1 MKANEIK
8 IGQFYLAKVSGRVVT
23 VKVLRT
29 VERFNGDKSRTHWVC
44 RNMLTDR
51 EIEVKSCQRFR
62 VVVKDV
68 KTGAY
73 L

>member
-8 IGQFYLAKVSGRVVT
+8 IGQFYLAKVSGKVVT

-29 VERFNGDKSRTHWVC
+29 VERFSGDRGRTHWVC
-44 RNMLTDR
+44 KNMLTDR

-62 VVVKDV
+62 KAVQGATVV
-68 KTGAY
+68 A
-73 L
+73 